1 MLSTHFALPLKEPVM
16 VFGLLLL
23 LMLVSQLVFQKMRLP
38 GLIGLI
44 LSGVAIGPHGLNI
57 IDRDSSIVLFGT
69 IGLLYIMFLAGL
81 DLDLNDFK
89 RRRNKSLVFGML
101 TFLFPLG
108 IGMVVCHYLLG
119 YNFLASLLI
128 SSMFSTHTLV
138 AYPIIT
144 RLGISKN
151 ESVTITVGGTI
162 ITDTLVLLILAVITS
177 AQKGEL
183 SPAFFL
189 QMFISLVA
197 FALVVFI
204 GFPIIGRWFF
214 KNNEGDKTLPY
225 VFVLLLVFAAGTLS
239 ILSGLEPI
247 IGAFMAGLAINRLIP
262 HNSPLMN
269 KIEFA
274 GNAVFIPIFLI
285 SVGMIVDL
293 RVLFNGFGAL
303 MIAFVL
309 SMVALIG
316 KWAAAYGTQ
325 KIYNYSITQRNL
337 IFGLSSTHAAATLAV
352 ILIGFQSKL
361 IDIDVLNGTI
371 ILILVTCLTGT
382 YVTDKAGRKLVLE
395 KHEEISEI
403 NFAPQRILIPIANPA
418 TVERLMDLAVII
430 KDPKSSDPLFPLSVV
445 KDDEEA
451 RHKVI
456 NSKKML
462 EKAIAA
468 SAANETTVQVL
479 TRVDASIVSGITR
492 AVKEMTI
499 SVLIMGWGGAVKS
512 AERVFGSI
520 FSNIIDST
528 WQTIVLCSIK
538 QPLNTITKLIVL
550 VPQNAEYEIGFTAWC
565 RLVFRMSS
573 QINAPIEF
581 QCSSVTGTYI
591 QALANQIKATARI
604 VYKPQ
609 DSAADLGS
617 NQPYMGKNDLL
628 VVVSAHPG
636 TISHR
641 PYMETLPGILNRTFI
656 HKSFLLLIPEQSP
669 LGQGSGVIPASD
681 LHIAQIQHN
690 IEKISRLKKSFAD
703 VLLNL
708 FRKLTNTP

>member
-1 MLSTHFALPLKEPVM
+1 MLSTHFDMPFKEPVL

-23 LMLVSQLVFQKMRLP
+23 LMLVSQMVFQKLRLP

-44 LSGVAIGPHGLNI
+44 LSGVVIGPHGLNL
-57 IDRDSSIVLFGT
+57 IDRDNSIVLFGT

-89 RRRNKSLVFGML
+89 KKRNKSIVFGLL

-119 YNFLASLLI
+119 YDFLASLLI

-138 AYPIIT
+138 AYPIVT

-177 AQKGEL
+177 AQKGDL
-183 SPAFFL
+183 NTSFFL
-189 QMFISLVA
+189 RMLISLTGFVII
-197 FALVVFI
+197 VF
-204 GFPIIGRWFF
+204 GVFPFIGRWFF

-225 VFVLLLVFAAGTLS
+225 VFVLLLVFAAGFLS

-269 KIEFA
+269 RIEFV

-293 RVLFNGFGAL
+293 KVLFNGFGAL
-303 MIAFVL
+303 MIAMVL
-309 SMVALIG
+309 SLVALVG
-316 KWAAAYGTQ
+316 KWAAAYSTQ
-325 KIYNYSITQRNL
+325 KIYKYSVTQRKL

-361 IDIDVLNGTI
+361 IDVDVLNGTI
-371 ILILVTCLTGT
+371 ILILITCLTGT

-395 KHEEISEI
+395 KHEEIPEL

-418 TVERLMDLAVII
+418 TVERLMDLAVTI
-430 KDPKSSDPLFPLSVV
+430 KDAKSPDPLFPLSVV

-451 RHKVI
+451 RDKVI
-456 NSKKML
+456 SSKKML
-462 EKAIAA
+462 EKAIAS
-468 SAANETTVQVL
+468 SAANETTVQIL

-499 SVLIMGWGGAVKS
+499 SILIMGWGGAFKS

-520 FSNIIDST
+520 FANIIDST
-528 WQTIVLCSIK
+528 WQTILLCSIK
-538 QPLNTITKLIVL
+538 QPLNTISRLLVL
-550 VPQNAEYEIGFTAWC
+550 VPQNAEYEIGFTTWC
-565 RLVFRMSS
+565 KLVFKMAN

-581 QCSSVTGTYI
+581 HCSMVTSSYI
-591 QALANQIKATARI
+591 QALANQLKTSGKI
-604 VYKPQ
+604 VFVAVDDAP
-609 DSAADLGS
+609 DLS
-617 NQPYMGKNDLL
+617 NTKISMGKNDLL
-628 VVVSAHPG
+628 VVVSAHSG

-641 PYMETLPGILNRTFI
+641 PFMEAVPGILN
-656 HKSFLLLIPEQSP
+656 KSYILKNFLLLIPEQSP
-669 LGQGSGVIPASD
+669 LSAGSGVIPASD
-681 LHIAQIQHN
+681 LHIAQIQNN
-690 IEKISRLKKSFAD
+690 IEKISRLRKSFFD
-703 VLLNL
+703 VLKN
-708 FRKLTNTP
+708 FYHKLTNTP